1 MSDVHTMKITILA
14 VNQELLL
21 WCYKRYY

>member
-1 MSDVHTMKITILA
+1 MKITILA